1 LEYGDFKC
9 PWIDK
14 ETLWQQVEEIRAQYW
29 PEGTVPVEIEAI
41 VEFKLKLDIEP
52 IHDLQSQLDMAAYLK
67 VDRSGIVVDYDC
79 YMNTKFAN
87 RMRFSFAHELGHYF
101 LHGDIYAEPD
111 IETPEDWKE
120 FTNNLP
126 ESEYGK
132 FEWQANEF
140 AGRLL
145 VPYDTLKSEVG
156 KVYEIIQKDSDLRDY
171 LNKDHDAVLSGVTPT
186 LHKKFG
192 VSEEV
197 IKYRV
202 RREGLWPPL
211 NL

>member
-14 ETLWQQVEEIRAQYW
+14 EALWQQVEEIRAQYW
-29 PEGTVPVEIEAI
+29 PEGTVPVDIETI
-41 VEFKLKLDIEP
+41 VEIRLRLLPEP
-52 IHDLQSQLDMAAYLK
+52 VHGLLSQLDMDAYLK

-79 YMNTKFAN
+79 YMNSKFAN
-87 RMRFSFAHELGHYF
+87 RLRFSFAHELGHYF
-101 LHGDIYAEPD
+101 LHSDIYAQLD
-111 IETPEDWKE
+111 IKTPEDWKE

-126 ESEYGK
+126 ESEYAS

-156 KVYEIIQKDSDLRDY
+156 KVYETIQKDSDLRDY
-171 LNKDHDAVLSGVTPT
+171 LKKDHDAVLSGVAPT

-202 RREGLWPPL
+202 RREGLWPPAG
-211 NL
+211 